1 MIDLDKILNIRKSTV
16 RPTRGRVLISNPFL
30 SDYFFKRAVVLLVDH
45 SEDGSFGVIVNKP
58 LDFRVNDVT
67 KSFPTSTSQVFLG
80 GPVKTE
86 GLFYIH
92 TLGEVIPESLQV
104 MKGLWWGGELS
115 VLEEIIMDDP
125 ERASESVRF
134 YLGYSGWVT
143 NQLKGEIQSKSWA
156 ITNVNVGEIMEGST
170 NNLWDEKV
178 RELGKS
184 YDPWLKM
191 PVDPSF
197 N

>member
-1 MIDLDKILNIRKSTV
+1 MIDLDKILNIRKSSV

-30 SDYFFKRAVVLLVDH
+30 SDYFFRRAIVLLVDH
-45 SEDGSFGVIVNKP
+45 GEDGSFGVIVNKP

-67 KSFPTSTSQVFLG
+67 RSFPASTSPVFLG

-92 TLGEVIPESLQV
+92 TLGDLIPDSLQV
-104 MKGLWWGGELS
+104 MKGLWWGGELK
-115 VLEEIIMDDP
+115 VLEEIIAADP
-125 ERASESVRF
+125 EGASESVRF

-143 NQLKGEIQSKSWA
+143 DQLKGEIQSRSWA
-156 ITNVNVGEIMEGST
+156 IANVNTNEIMAGST
-170 NNLWDEKV
+170 NNMWEEKV
-178 RELGKS
+178 KELGKS
-184 YDPWLKM
+184 YDPWLKL

>member
-1 MIDLDKILNIRKSTV
+1 MIDLDKILNIKKSTA

-45 SEDGSFGVIVNKP
+45 GEDGSFGVIVNKP
-58 LDFRVNDVT
+58 LDFSLDEVT
-67 KSFPTSTSQVFLG
+67 SSFKPATSKVFLG

-92 TLGEVIPESLQV
+92 TLGDLIPDSLQV
-104 MKGLWWGGELS
+104 MKGLWWGGNLE
-115 VLEEIIMDDP
+115 VLEDMMLSDT
-125 ERASESVRF
+125 ASTMQNVRF
-134 YLGYSGWVT
+134 YMGYSGWVT
-143 NQLKGEIQSKSWA
+143 NQLRGEIQSRSWA
-156 ITNVNVGEIMEGST
+156 IANINPMEIMASDT
-170 NNLWDEKV
+170 DNLWNNKV

-184 YDPWLKM
+184 YDPWLKL
-191 PVDPSF
+191 PADPSY